1 MKNTMKKILLSVSVF
16 SAFFL
21 TSCSAVY
28 PGSGVGLIYTNV
40 TEGQTATSNNI
51 GSKRGEATATGI
63 LGLVSTGDA
72 SIQTAAKNA
81 GITKISHVD
90 TKKKSILGIV
100 SKYTTV
106 VYGE

>member
-1 MKNTMKKILLSVSVF
+1 MKSAMKKLLLSACVVS
-16 SAFFL
+16 ALFL
-21 TSCSAVY
+21 TSCSTVY
-28 PGSGVGLIYTNV
+28 PGSGTGLIYTNV
-40 TEGQTATSNNI
+40 TEGQTATSNNL

-90 TKKKSILGIV
+90 TKKKSILGVV
-100 SKYTTV
+100 SKYTTI

>member
-1 MKNTMKKILLSVSVF
+1 MKITLKRFMLSVGAV
-16 SAFFL
+16 SALFL
-21 TSCSAVY
+21 TSCSTVY
-28 PGSGVGLIYTNV
+28 PGSGAGLIYTNV
-40 TEGQTATSNNI
+40 TEGQTATSNSL

-72 SIQTAAKNA
+72 SIQTAAKTA